1 MLLKILEVE
10 IVYNDNNIPAS
21 VKCVYLAS
29 RHYKAFT

>member
-1 MLLKILEVE
+1 
-10 IVYNDNNIPAS
+10 VYNDNNIPAS